1 MARVST
7 WRSRRVVPRQVN
19 LNQLAT
25 SRAKNEVNTELQ
37 KTAVPLVATWDFKS
51 DVYCDV
57 IQSFLKSRFEAS
69 RVSVQSWFQ
78 KPAEFYREQSVLNEK
93 EFNSF

>member
-1 MARVST
+1 MKS
-7 WRSRRVVPRQVN
+7 
-19 LNQLAT
+19 
-25 SRAKNEVNTELQ
+25 TELQ

-69 RVSVQSWFQ
+69 RVSAQSWFQ
-78 KPAEFYREQSVLNEK
+78 KPAEFYREQFVLNEN